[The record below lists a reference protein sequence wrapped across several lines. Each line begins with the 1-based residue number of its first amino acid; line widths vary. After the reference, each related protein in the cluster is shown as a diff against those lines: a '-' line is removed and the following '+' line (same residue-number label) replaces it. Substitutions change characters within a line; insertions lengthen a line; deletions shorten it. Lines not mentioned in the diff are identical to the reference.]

1 MTRPQVNNFDGIRLI
16 AALAVVFSHQYTLT
30 GRTPPHLGV
39 GDFGYLGVVVFFAV
53 SGFLVMESW
62 MRQARLWPF
71 LRNRLLRIW
80 PGLATAVLFMAFVVG
95 PLATQ
100 LSLGDY
106 FLHPD
111 FAKFFKILYL
121 DALQVL
127 PGVFSSL
134 PYPHTVNGSLWTVP
148 VEFKCYLLLA
158 GLGTLRLFIHRSLGV
173 LTLIGVSA
181 FLLLVHGDQ
190 LDLHAT
196 ARRQGTEFSL
206 VFLLGALMAL
216 TRSVWIH
223 HKTWTCGVF
232 LLAATSLAF
241 AGLALHATL
250 LLIGAAS
257 VLLGSATLPG
267 LSDLGR
273 YGDFSY
279 GIYIYAFPVQQLF
292 IYWGLMALPFALG
305 LGITVIAILSLA
317 VASWH
322 WIEKPALQLKRPQ
335 TLAG

>member
-1 MTRPQVNNFDGIRLI
+1 
-16 AALAVVFSHQYTLT
+16 
-30 GRTPPHLGV
+30 
-39 GDFGYLGVVVFFAV
+39 
-53 SGFLVMESW
+53 
-62 MRQARLWPF
+62 
-71 LRNRLLRIW
+71 
-80 PGLATAVLFMAFVVG
+80 
-95 PLATQ
+95 
-100 LSLGDY
+100 
-106 FLHPD
+106 
-111 FAKFFKILYL
+111 
-121 DALQVL
+121 
-127 PGVFSSL
+127 L

-173 LTLIGVSA
+173 ITLIGVSA
-181 FLLLVHGDQ
+181 FLLLIHGDQ
-190 LDLHAT
+190 LDLHAA

-216 TRSVWIH
+216 TRSVWIR
-223 HKTWTCGVF
+223 HKTLTFGVF

-250 LLIGAAS
+250 LLLGAAS

-292 IYWGLMALPFALG
+292 IYWGLMALPFAVG